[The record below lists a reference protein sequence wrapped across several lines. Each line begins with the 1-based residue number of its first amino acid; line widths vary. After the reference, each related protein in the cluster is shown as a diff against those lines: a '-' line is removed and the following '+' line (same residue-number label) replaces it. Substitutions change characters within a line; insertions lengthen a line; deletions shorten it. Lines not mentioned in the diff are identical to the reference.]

1 MFSTQVVCCPL
12 RPLRSIF
19 SFVFPLKLVL
29 FKDLVGSTFLM
40 QIKLDVGQT
49 YCITRSCQGALV
61 YEIEIWTFFTLTLL
75 YVYVAHSYSLVQR
88 HSFKPQS
95 LCAFA
100 YFTQREFWRW
110 SKKVKLLLFCMA
122 RTKTRRLNFG
132 LKMSGLKFYLT
143 LCPGIWSC
151 FFLKLLFCRAGLW
164 QSFEEP

>member
-1 MFSTQVVCCPL
+1 
-12 RPLRSIF
+12 
-19 SFVFPLKLVL
+19 
-29 FKDLVGSTFLM
+29 M
-40 QIKLDVGQT
+40 QIELDVGQT

-110 SKKVKLLLFCMA
+110 SEKVKLLLFCMA
-122 RTKTRRLNFG
+122 STKTRRSNFG

-151 FFLKLLFCRAGLW
+151 SFSSCFFVEQASDNLLKSPRVRHIRLELRYFSGACIKNVRRSFCLFDPFPHRT
-164 QSFEEP
+164 QN